1 MTTRIG
7 AVAACMSLASPDEG
21 GGMTIPSRN
30 RVPKPV
36 FEDLHIIDMVSLQ
49 GSADEN
55 PLHRFSHVEPRA
67 STRRVQEP
75 NAVFPTPT
83 HQIAAVMAC
92 QIIQNEQ
99 HAQGRVH
106 PIQLLR
112 CRKRVPI
119 LPPSPFWDLFWRG
132 WTRLEN
138 GGKFLLQP
146 GVQDGVRAL
155 INGFSSQSPGSWSK
169 QCQHLKGLATNVL
182 MILGRRHSLW
192 LPRRTGMRNGLI
204 RTCLIFTPQ
213 G

>member
-1 MTTRIG
+1 M
-7 AVAACMSLASPDEG
+7 
-21 GGMTIPSRN
+21 
-30 RVPKPV
+30 
-36 FEDLHIIDMVSLQ
+36 IIRCTD
-49 GSADEN
+49 SAM
-55 PLHRFSHVEPRA
+55 LS
-67 STRRVQEP
+67 QEP
-75 NAVFPTPT
+75 AQGVYKSPMPCSPHHCTKST
-83 HQIAAVMAC
+83 VMSC

-106 PIQLLR
+106 AIQLLR

-119 LPPSPFWDLFWRG
+119 LPPSPFWDLFWRE

-155 INGFSSQSPGSWSK
+155 INGFSSQFPGSWSK
-169 QCQHLKGLATNVL
+169 QCQHLTGLATNVL